1 MRVETV
7 LPQKG
12 EHANEIVWLV
22 ENGGGS
28 AKVLSFSVQLS
39 NALER

>member
-12 EHANEIVWLV
+12 KRANEIVWLV
-22 ENGGGS
+22 EHGGGS
-28 AKVLSFSVQLS
+28 AKVLSSSVQPS